1 MDIKNQNTTFT
12 RHKSL
17 LTLLALYNIVATI
30 RIGVRKTKQEWDRI
44 ESIIE
49 SRNKGKK
56 LIVRGKGINQFI
68 NNEVNRIFRQIDL
81 PNCHDVKVAHVKKDF
96 SINTSDA
103 NAKKIVCLANS
114 LGIDPATLIVKMIVD
129 PHLFLEITA
138 S

>member
-1 MDIKNQNTTFT
+1 
-12 RHKSL
+12 
-17 LTLLALYNIVATI
+17 VATI
-30 RIGVRKTKQEWDRI
+30 RIGVRKTKQEWARI

-129 PHLFLEITA
+129 PHLFLEISTIVN
-138 S
+138 